1 MEKRVEEFITF
12 LDRVEKWGF
21 EISKQEAQDLMD
33 EMLKEYVGGLEK
45 SWWGS
50 GSEKPFPSNLILL
63 AEKLDFNV
71 ERFSKMVNPAAST
84 PRS

>member
-1 MEKRVEEFITF
+1 MGQAERIGEIIRF
-12 LDRVEKWGF
+12 LDRIENWGF
-21 EISKQEAQDLMD
+21 EVSKDEAQDLMD

-45 SWWGS
+45 SWWGN

-71 ERFSKMVNPAAST
+71 ERFSKMINPAD
-84 PRS
+84 